1 MISKNW
7 CSEKFG
13 RPQACT
19 FSKTDASTGVFPVNV
34 AKFLRPPFLQK
45 TALKIFLKSDMKL
58 EILVSPKLTA
68 EFLRKVLIVSK
79 KLLQKDLFFGFWQES
94 DSVMSFFTLK
104 IRPKACNFIKKK
116 LWHRCFPVNFA
127 EFLRAPFLQNT
138 SGRLFLGGKSQ

>member
-1 MISKNW
+1 
-7 CSEKFG
+7 
-13 RPQACT
+13 
-19 FSKTDASTGVFPVNV
+19 
-34 AKFLRPPFLQK
+34 
-45 TALKIFLKSDMKL
+45 MKL

-79 KLLQKDLFFGFWQES
+79 KLLQKALFFGFWQES

-138 SGRLFLGGKSQ
+138 SGRLFLGGKTQ